1 MNPKS
6 DIIFERRSIRKYK
19 QGLTIDSKTINFLL
33 DAAMSAPTARNRQ
46 PWQFVVISRKE
57 LLAELAQVHPY
68 GKMLADASLAILVCG
83 DLRLDEMESY
93 LVQAGSA
100 ATQNL
105 LLAAH
110 SVGLGAVWLGVH
122 PRKERT
128 EDIRRLF
135 KLPSEI
141 IPISLISIGY
151 PDEEKPR
158 NQNFRT
164 DRVHYNGWSEG
175 SQLA

>member
-1 MNPKS
+1 MTTKS

-19 QGLTIDSKTINFLL
+19 PGLGVDFATINFLL

-46 PWQFVVISRKE
+46 PWHFLVITRKS
-57 LLAELAQVHPY
+57 LLEELAQAHPY
-68 GKMLADASLAILVCG
+68 GKMLSEAGLAVLVCG
-83 DLRLDEMESY
+83 DTSLEDIESY
-93 LVQAGSA
+93 LVQACSA

-128 EDIRRLF
+128 DDIRSILGIP
-135 KLPSEI
+135 KEI
-141 IPISLISIGY
+141 IPVSLISIGH

-158 NQNFRT
+158 NHNFNPE
-164 DRVHYNGWSEG
+164 RVHLNRWNEG
-175 SQLA
+175 PMLA